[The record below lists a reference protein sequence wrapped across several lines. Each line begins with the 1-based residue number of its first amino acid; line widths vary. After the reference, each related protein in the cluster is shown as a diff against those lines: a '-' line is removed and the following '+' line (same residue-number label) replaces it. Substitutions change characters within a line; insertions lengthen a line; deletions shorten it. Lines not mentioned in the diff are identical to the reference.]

1 MEIDVV
7 ILAAGS
13 AAAWGLQSLVAM
25 ARRYSVRSRLSG
37 IRWLGRQTN
46 CSYRG
51 RTGRGSGTIVNAC
64 GFTAVYNEKPEAG
77 QSRSLALGIAALAD
91 SARPVLCAVA
101 DQPLM
106 TKEAAGQMQ
115 SCLQ

>member
-1 MEIDVV
+1 MH
-7 ILAAGS
+7 
-13 AAAWGLQSLVAM
+13 VA
-25 ARRYSVRSRLSG
+25 LLLF
-37 IRWLGRQTN
+37 ITK
-46 CSYRG
+46 
-51 RTGRGSGTIVNAC
+51 
-64 GFTAVYNEKPEAG
+64 KPEAG

-115 SCLQ
+115 VAYSKLEQNDKAHSVSFVWAE